1 MATTIE
7 LDTPS
12 YHLVNSSRP
21 PTHISS
27 LRQHGEIH
35 VRSPAESD
43 TEATGHQLPPVDSGP
58 AAWRFLFGAFM
69 IEAFQWGKRSPHEPQ
84 PLRN

>member
-1 MATTIE
+1 MATAAE
-7 LDTPS
+7 LDNPN

-21 PTHISS
+21 PTLVSS
-27 LRQHGEIH
+27 LCQHGENH
-35 VRSPAESD
+35 VRLPAESD

-58 AAWRFLFGAFM
+58 AALRFLFDAFM
-69 IEAFQWGKRSPHEPQ
+69 IEAFQWGKCSPHEPQ